1 MPNPLHD
8 NAKPKSGYHHGDLRA
23 ELIREGIRQLERGG
37 IADLSLRQLAKSVG
51 VTGSAPYRH
60 FPDRRALLEAIA
72 AEGYRRVAAT
82 LAPSGVRAAEG
93 ARRMV
98 LFADEHPAWWELM
111 AGCGSFDIDDVILRI
126 GDQEL
131 AINGGAEAPERWVAA
146 LARGLSR
153 YLDAPRLFRGAVA
166 VWRDPLAGLGS
177 AARGLAFLL
186 RSAWGGFGWLKVWP
200 GSWAGALGD
209 WSDRPM
215 RAAAATPPDQR
226 RARQKMGVMSSL
238 SSLLRVLGLTRGYC
252 TGPPGIG
259 HTSRPG

>member
-1 MPNPLHD
+1 MPNSLHD

-111 AGCGSFDIDDVILRI
+111 AGCGGAI
-126 GDQEL
+126 GPDLEEARGTFLAEL
-131 AINGGAEAPERWVAA
+131 VGVVERSIGGGAPEEAI
-146 LARGLSR
+146 
-153 YLDAPRLFRGAVA
+153 RLAVA
-166 VWRDPLAGLGS
+166 VWSALLGLVQLRAGGGVALLDATMVPEPAALAESIVTG
-177 AARGLAFLL
+177 
-186 RSAWGGFGWLKVWP
+186 
-200 GSWAGALGD
+200 
-209 WSDRPM
+209 RPM
-215 RAAAATPPDQR
+215 PPAGR
-226 RARQKMGVMSSL
+226 RPR
-238 SSLLRVLGLTRGYC
+238 
-252 TGPPGIG
+252 
-259 HTSRPG
+259 

>member
-1 MPNPLHD
+1 MPNSLHD

-82 LAPSGVRAAEG
+82 LAPSGVRAGEG

-111 AGCGSFDIDDVILRI
+111 AGCGGAI
-126 GDQEL
+126 GPDLE
-131 AINGGAEAPERWVAA
+131 E
-146 LARGLSR
+146 ARGTFLAELVGVVERSIVGGGPEE
-153 YLDAPRLFRGAVA
+153 AIRLAVA
-166 VWRDPLAGLGS
+166 VWAALLGLVQLRAGGGVALLDATMVPEPAALAESIVTG
-177 AARGLAFLL
+177 
-186 RSAWGGFGWLKVWP
+186 
-200 GSWAGALGD
+200 
-209 WSDRPM
+209 RPM
-215 RAAAATPPDQR
+215 PP
-226 RARQKMGVMSSL
+226 AG
-238 SSLLRVLGLTRGYC
+238 G
-252 TGPPGIG
+252 
-259 HTSRPG
+259 RPR

>member
-1 MPNPLHD
+1 MPNSLHD

-37 IADLSLRQLAKSVG
+37 VAELSLRQLAKSVG

-111 AGCGSFDIDDVILRI
+111 AGCGGAI
-126 GDQEL
+126 GPDLEEARGTFLAEL
-131 AINGGAEAPERWVAA
+131 VGVVERSIGGGAPEEAI
-146 LARGLSR
+146 
-153 YLDAPRLFRGAVA
+153 RLAVA
-166 VWRDPLAGLGS
+166 VWSALLGLVQLRAGGGVALLDATMVPEPAALAESIVTG
-177 AARGLAFLL
+177 
-186 RSAWGGFGWLKVWP
+186 
-200 GSWAGALGD
+200 
-209 WSDRPM
+209 RPM
-215 RAAAATPPDQR
+215 PP
-226 RARQKMGVMSSL
+226 AG
-238 SSLLRVLGLTRGYC
+238 G
-252 TGPPGIG
+252 
-259 HTSRPG
+259 RPR